1 MMTVL
6 KEKGVTEIIY
16 MMRVRDTYKYS
27 GLKKFF
33 PSYISLPK
41 SACGS
46 GVALFQKIIQGQHL
60 HPT

>member
-27 GLKKFF
+27 GLKKKFF

-41 SACGS
+41 
-46 GVALFQKIIQGQHL
+46 
-60 HPT
+60 

>member
-41 SACGS
+41 
-46 GVALFQKIIQGQHL
+46 
-60 HPT
+60 